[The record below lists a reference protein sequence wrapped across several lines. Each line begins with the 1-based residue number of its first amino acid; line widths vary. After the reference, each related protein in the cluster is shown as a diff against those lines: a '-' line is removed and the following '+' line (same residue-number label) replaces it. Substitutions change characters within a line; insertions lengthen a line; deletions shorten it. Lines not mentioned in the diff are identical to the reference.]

1 MHVSHAT
8 DRTIAPYNTAYL
20 RDDRTH
26 LYEEYDI
33 DRTRDGGTVHPET
46 GERDAPSDVAARRE
60 AILSFYGHRCGRCL
74 SPVAATSVDSD
85 AQLGYVYSLADTG
98 GIDDGDGEDD
108 RAPWALE
115 NLVAVCEPCYEVCS
129 IEDPDPLDAFDSAYR
144 DAQQFPQWLGDPRIA
159 VERIP
164 LSGRELWIREQLA
177 ARGSDQPSFDPE
189 PWSEPAPVNER
200 VAKAAC
206 LARETPAVTAIAFGE
221 HLAADAWQP
230 MPTEQ
235 RLTERWEALEDC
247 ERASYER
254 RATDWRTL
262 VESSFVPA
270 RR

>member
-33 DRTRDGGTVHPET
+33 DRARDSGAVCPET
-46 GERDAPSDVAARRE
+46 GERDAPHDVSARRE

-74 SPVAATSVDSD
+74 SPIVATSVDAD
-85 AQLGYVYSLADTG
+85 AELGYVYSLADAG
-98 GIDDGDGEDD
+98 GTDDGDRDD
-108 RAPWALE
+108 GRDRWALE
-115 NLVAVCEPCYEVCS
+115 NLVAVCESCYEVCS
-129 IEDPDPLDAFDSAYR
+129 IEDPDRLDVFESAYQ
-144 DAQQFPQWLGDPRIA
+144 DAQQFPQWLGDPRVA

-164 LSGRELWIREQLA
+164 LSGRELWVREQLA
-177 ARGSDQPSFDPE
+177 TRSGDLPSVDPE
-189 PWSEPAPVNER
+189 PRSNSKSVNER
-200 VAKAAC
+200 VAETAC
-206 LARETPAVTAIAFGE
+206 LARETPAKTAISFGE
-221 HLAADAWQP
+221 QLAADAWQP

-247 ERASYER
+247 DRASYER
-254 RATDWRTL
+254 RAADWRTL

>member
-33 DRTRDGGTVHPET
+33 DRTRDDGAIRPET
-46 GERDAPSDVAARRE
+46 SERDAPRDVTARRE

-74 SPVAATSVDSD
+74 SPIAATTVDTD
-85 AQLGYVYSLADTG
+85 AELGYVYSLATASG
-98 GIDDGDGEDD
+98 GNDGNRDDD
-108 RAPWALE
+108 RASWALE

-129 IEDPDPLDAFDSAYR
+129 IEDPDRLDTFDSAYR
-144 DAQQFPQWLGDPRIA
+144 DAQQFPQWLGDPRVA

-164 LSGRELWIREQLA
+164 LSGRELWTREQLA
-177 ARGSDQPSFDPE
+177 ARGSDQPNFDPE
-189 PWSEPAPVNER
+189 PRSESASVNER
-200 VAKAAC
+200 VATTAC
-206 LARETPAVTAIAFGE
+206 LARETPAETAIAFGE

-235 RLTERWEALEDC
+235 RLTEQWEALEDC

-254 RATDWRTL
+254 RAADWRAL